1 MRKLLE
7 NKVAIVTGAGAG
19 IGKATT
25 KLFTIEGAVVYALD
39 IKGMQWVTEEG
50 YDANQIVPV
59 ELDICDFATVKEV
72 VMAAKKAYGHI
83 DVLANIAGLISYEL
97 MPMIDY
103 EKFRK
108 MLDVNVVALIHLM
121 SLVSRIMAREQSGS
135 IINMASMVGEK
146 GSKGQL
152 SYAATKGAVIAA
164 TKSAAKELAES
175 PLTRIT
181 GGISKLAFKGNVENL
196 AKETINQI
204 EIYGGGS
211 DVLTGDIE
219 SFSVSTGLAYIRINY
234 ANLSGNIETLG
245 VCTGLTNIGLE
256 GSLQVVG
263 TVEGLLD
270 AMFTNGRRS
279 GQVTVNVKGTSATYN
294 GNVPTSDLV
303 ATFTNS
309 GWTIA

>member
-1 MRKLLE
+1 MNTLMFKLPDSVTDDALLRLGEIKFHVTCTDSSVAAINMIRNAITSSGGARIIGDGYFTNESGTE
-7 NKVAIVTGAGAG
+7 NLGKIIAYGDGLLSLDFYLKGTEFDLYISDKYTMYLLTIVVP
-19 IGKATT
+19 ATSTAWDFIVVDGSFDSMT
-25 KLFTIEGAVVYALD
+25 KLQQLNLYRGGGLS
-39 IKGMQWVTEEG
+39 
-50 YDANQIVPV
+50 
-59 ELDICDFATVKEV
+59 
-72 VMAAKKAYGHI
+72 I
-83 DVLANIAGLISYEL
+83 DL
-97 MPMIDY
+97 
-103 EKFRK
+103 
-108 MLDVNVVALIHLM
+108 
-121 SLVSRIMAREQSGS
+121 
-135 IINMASMVGEK
+135 
-146 GSKGQL
+146 
-152 SYAATKGAVIAA
+152 
-164 TKSAAKELAES
+164 KELAES

-245 VCTGLTNIGLE
+245 VCTGLTNIGFE
-256 GSLQVVG
+256 GSLRVVG

-279 GQVTVNVKGTSATYN
+279 GQITVNVKGTSATYN
-294 GNVPTSDLV
+294 GSVPTSDLV

>member
-121 SLVSRIMAREQSGS
+121 SLVSRIMTRQQSGS

-164 TKSAAKELAES
+164 TKSAAKELAGSHIRVNAIAPGMVGSERFKAILEEKFAQKINDIPFGRLAEPDEVANLCLFLAS
-175 PLTRIT
+175 DQSKYIT
-181 GGISKLAFKGNVENL
+181 GQIIGIDGA
-196 AKETINQI
+196 AII
-204 EIYGGGS
+204 
-211 DVLTGDIE
+211 
-219 SFSVSTGLAYIRINY
+219 
-234 ANLSGNIETLG
+234 
-245 VCTGLTNIGLE
+245 
-256 GSLQVVG
+256 
-263 TVEGLLD
+263 
-270 AMFTNGRRS
+270 
-279 GQVTVNVKGTSATYN
+279 
-294 GNVPTSDLV
+294 
-303 ATFTNS
+303 
-309 GWTIA
+309 